1 MDEIKEDNTKDYKD
15 FIKGIRY
22 NDELE
27 RLELSKRTFNCLVCI
42 GDIEYI
48 SQLIEMSENDL
59 LDILF
64 VGKKT
69 VEEIK
74 EKLAKHNLRL
84 KENKTVQKKIT
95 RGKNRRKN

>member
-1 MDEIKEDNTKDYKD
+1 MGEIKEDNTKDYKD

-22 NDELE
+22 NDSIE
-27 RLELSKRTFNCLVCI
+27 RLKLSRRTFNCLVQI
-42 GDIEYI
+42 GDITYI
-48 SQLIEMSENDL
+48 SELIEMSEKDL

-74 EKLAKHNLRL
+74 TKLAEHDLKLKGNKH
-84 KENKTVQKKIT
+84 VQKKLTKGKDT
-95 RGKNRRKN
+95 RKK